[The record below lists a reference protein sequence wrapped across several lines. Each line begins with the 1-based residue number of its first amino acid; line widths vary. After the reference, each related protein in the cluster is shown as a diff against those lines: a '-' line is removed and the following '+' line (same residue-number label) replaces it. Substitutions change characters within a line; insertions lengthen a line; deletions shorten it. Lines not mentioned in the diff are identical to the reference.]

1 MDYDGKIIFPIEAP
15 LIMEFCTYVIY
26 LPSAST
32 SHVDKFASTSRS
44 KLWALFANN

>member
-1 MDYDGKIIFPIEAP
+1 
-15 LIMEFCTYVIY
+15 

-44 KLWALFANN
+44 ELWALFANNWGY